1 MRKREKQNEFR
12 CEKIFRGFMKG
23 GGKNIKEE
31 IENKF
36 LVTWSVRKNFF
47 VFNFVARNRKQ
58 ICIRIFL
65 FRS

>member
-23 GGKNIKEE
+23 REKNNIKEE
-31 IENKF
+31 IENTF
-36 LVTWSVRKNFF
+36 LVTWSVRRNFF

-58 ICIRIFL
+58 ICIPNIFI
-65 FRS
+65 